1 MIGSNALQ
9 VIQKR
14 FGAVSQKILDNPVFD
29 EETRSTATY
38 HASTYMLTLTQILE
52 ANNGVFPD
60 SAKSV
65 ISGAME
71 FCDLVDMYCS
81 SNSSAQAHA

>member
-1 MIGSNALQ
+1 MISSNALQ

-14 FGAVSQKILDNPVFD
+14 FGSVSKKILENPVFD
-29 EETRSTATY
+29 DETRDTATY
-38 HASTYMLTLTQILE
+38 HASTYMLTLQQILQ
-52 ANNGVFPD
+52 ANNGAFPD

-65 ISGAME
+65 IKGAME